1 MKLIDILVD
10 GLSGE
15 VYGTEKTEKELQI
28 IEGPFGKEY
37 VWRGTKDPVPLT
49 SQWVNE
55 NWYKVDLFK
64 EEDYEKVEIE
74 SSWFLAPKT
83 ISKELKIE
91 IEKTMNMF
99 RELGFQVKVT
109 IPNIDYGIDVIW
121 VEVRLEKDEQE
132 NTQMMFG
139 FHSNQKTK
147 QLENVFFN
155 VVRDTNYQTLREII
169 KRTYKESS
177 ISSGKN
183 EQKMLDVLRI
193 IQKQRVRI
201 IV

>member
-28 IEGPFGKEY
+28 IEGQFGKEY

-55 NWYKVDLFK
+55 NWYEVDLFK
-64 EEDYEKVEIE
+64 EEEYEKIEIGT
-74 SSWFLAPKT
+74 SWFLAPKT

-91 IEKTMNMF
+91 AEKTMNMF
-99 RELGFQVKVT
+99 RELGFQVKVE
-109 IPNIDYGIDVIW
+109 IPVIDYGIEVIW
-121 VEVRLEKDEQE
+121 VQALKEEEIE
-132 NTQMMFG
+132 MIFG

-155 VVRDTNYQTLREII
+155 VQRDTTCQTLLQIMKKTFEN
-169 KRTYKESS
+169 TS
-177 ISSGKN
+177 ISSGKD
-183 EQKMLDVLRI
+183 EQKMLEILRF
-193 IQKQRVRI
+193 IQKQRVRMI
-201 IV
+201 L